1 MICMYVM
8 LYSVHQCSHAASCL
22 ANAMNFKSLIIQQ
35 VLHRA
40 SSRSISNIVKA
51 NET

>member
-22 ANAMNFKSLIIQQ
+22 ANAMKSLIIQ